1 MEDRYSI
8 LIPTDFSGAA
18 DKALEAGINLA
29 RLSQAKIDVLHVE
42 DVPHDWVSIVENAD
56 RNLYLGINQR
66 LDRIKDHLAERTQR
80 VRDASVDVDE
90 FLEFNKGHRAILG
103 HAENRENDLIVMG
116 AHGIGGIQGLMI
128 GSYTRRML
136 HSSHLPILVTKK
148 TDPPFWPKKMVF
160 VSDFNE
166 EHKERFRVAIDFAQK
181 MGLELHLLS
190 INTPMIFKGTAEME
204 ERMKKYEELAP
215 ESFIAKVGTY
225 NHIHFE
231 DALKE
236 YCHKYDVDLVSMI
249 SYNKRHA
256 WHVLG
261 STIQGIINHLNIP
274 VLAIP
279 EQ

>member
-1 MEDRYSI
+1 MEDGYSI
-8 LIPTDFSGAA
+8 LVPTDFSGAA

-29 RLSQAKIDVLHVE
+29 RLSKAKLDVLHIE
-42 DVPHDWVSIVENAD
+42 DVPADWVSIVENAD
-56 RNLYLGINQR
+56 RNLYLSINQR
-66 LDRIKDHLAERTQR
+66 LDRIKDHLAERTQH
-80 VRDASVDVDE
+80 VRDASVEVDD

-128 GSYTRRML
+128 GSYTRRIL
-136 HSSHLPILVTKK
+136 HSSHKPILVTKQA
-148 TDPPFWPKKMVF
+148 DPPFWPKKMVF
-160 VSDFNE
+160 VSDFAE
-166 EHKERFRVAIDFAQK
+166 KHKNRFLVVIDFVQK

-204 ERMKKYEELAP
+204 ERMGKYLALAP
-215 ESFIAKVGTY
+215 EGFISKASTY

-236 YCHKYDVDLVSMI
+236 YCHKYDIDLVSMI

-256 WHVLG
+256 WRVLG
-261 STIQGIINHLNIP
+261 SSIQGIINHLNIP

-279 EQ
+279 ER

>member
-29 RLSQAKIDVLHVE
+29 RLSQAKLDVLHVE
-42 DVPHDWVSIVENAD
+42 DVPPDWVSIVENAD

-116 AHGIGGIQGLMI
+116 SHGIGGIQGLMI

-148 TDPPFWPKKMVF
+148 TDPPFWPKK
-160 VSDFNE
+160 D
-166 EHKERFRVAIDFAQK
+166 
-181 MGLELHLLS
+181 
-190 INTPMIFKGTAEME
+190 
-204 ERMKKYEELAP
+204 
-215 ESFIAKVGTY
+215 
-225 NHIHFE
+225 
-231 DALKE
+231 
-236 YCHKYDVDLVSMI
+236 
-249 SYNKRHA
+249 
-256 WHVLG
+256 
-261 STIQGIINHLNIP
+261 GICIGF
-274 VLAIP
+274 
-279 EQ
+279 